1 MPGMDVPNRGRP
13 PRVTATD
20 GVQQWWSGVRA
31 SYEDGAE
38 EAGGERPLL
47 GYAVLLTTYATLAS
61 SAAVAVR
68 RRARRHPLP
77 ERPALVDVALLGVA
91 TFRVARTLGKDAV
104 LAPLRAPFATYQGP
118 AGPGEVM
125 EAPRPGPVR
134 HAVGELVS
142 CPFCLGQWVATAG
155 VAGLALAP
163 RTTRWISAG
172 MTVVAA
178 ADALQLFF
186 ARLQQA
192 AE

>member
-1 MPGMDVPNRGRP
+1 METSSRGSRGD
-13 PRVTATD
+13 VTAT
-20 GVQQWWSGVRA
+20 GEIRQWWSGVRA
-31 SYEDGAE
+31 SYEDGGE
-38 EAGGERPLL
+38 DAGGERPLL
-47 GYAVLLTTYATLAS
+47 GYAVLLTTYATLAT

-68 RRARRHPLP
+68 RRSRRRPLP

-125 EAPRPGPVR
+125 EAPRPGAVR

-186 ARLQQA
+186 ARLQQS

>member
-1 MPGMDVPNRGRP
+1 MEGRSRGSRGC
-13 PRVTATD
+13 VTTTD
-20 GVQQWWSGVRA
+20 PIRRWWSGVRT

-38 EAGGERPLL
+38 DAGSERPLL
-47 GYAVLLTTYATLAS
+47 GYGVLLGTYTTLAT
-61 SAAVAVR
+61 SAALAVR
-68 RRARRHPLP
+68 RRSRRRPLP
-77 ERPALVDVALLGVA
+77 ERPALVDIALLGVA

-104 LAPLRAPFATYQGP
+104 LAPLRAPFSTYQGP

-155 VAGLALAP
+155 VTGLALAP

-178 ADALQLFF
+178 ADALQLIF